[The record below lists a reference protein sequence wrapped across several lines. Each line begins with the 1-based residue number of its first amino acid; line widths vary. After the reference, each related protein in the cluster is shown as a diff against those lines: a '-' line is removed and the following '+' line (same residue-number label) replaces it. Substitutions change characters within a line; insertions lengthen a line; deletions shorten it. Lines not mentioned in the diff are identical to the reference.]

1 MTPKLFGSH
10 GDVDLEKSPRVD
22 NAYESR
28 SNETT
33 KAYDNVSDGAVPGES
48 FEYGDSMYA
57 RIQRIAG
64 KFNVEQR
71 GIERVP
77 ENERTDTSYF
87 NISSMWLAANM
98 VVSSFAI
105 GVLSGSTFYLGF
117 VDAILVCLFFNLL
130 GVLTVCF
137 FSCFGP
143 AFGLRQMVLSRFW
156 FGWFPVK
163 FSELSGEVPLVTL
176 MAMANIPIT
185 QSPFSMFWHA
195 SAGLPPTPSWA
206 LSFSTQLIALS
217 LDTLAS

>member
-1 MTPKLFGSH
+1 MTPKLFGSG
-10 GDVDLEKSPRVD
+10 GDVDLEKAPRVD

-33 KAYDNVSDGAVPGES
+33 EAYDNISDGAVPGES
-48 FEYGDSMYA
+48 FEYGDSLYA

-105 GVLSGSTFYLGF
+105 GVLGGSLFELGF
-117 VDAILVCLFFNLL
+117 VDAVLVCLFFNLL

-163 FSELSGEVPLVTL
+163 FSELPSGMPLAKSMV
-176 MAMANIPIT
+176 MANIPIT
-185 QSPFSMFWHA
+185 HSRYPQCPGMRWLVSRQRHCRRPAPQRS
-195 SAGLPPTPSWA
+195 
-206 LSFSTQLIALS
+206 
-217 LDTLAS
+217 